1 MTTFAELG
9 LDPRLLRALD
19 KKEFETPTPVQ
30 ASFTETKLPQLV
42 QSVSRTCTEYST
54 GAAC

>member
-19 KKEFETPTPVQ
+19 KKEYAVPTPVQ
-30 ASFTETKLPQLV
+30 ASARLCL
-42 QSVSRTCTEYST
+42 
-54 GAAC
+54 